1 MVTKIHGMFTALV
14 TPFKNDK
21 IDESAFEKLIEHQI
35 KSGIHGLVPCGST
48 GEFATLEDQE
58 ILQVIKLCTEITEKR
73 IPVIAGIGT
82 NNTAKTIAL
91 AQAVSGLGVDAV
103 MAVVPYYNKPSQKG
117 LYEHYKAI
125 HDAIN
130 IGLVLYNVPS
140 RTVTDLLP
148 ATVAQLAKLPRII
161 ALKDATA
168 NLERPLQ
175 ILNQLQR
182 ADFTLLSGD
191 DATFVAHNANGGHG
205 SISVASNVVPT
216 QMVQIQN
223 LCQQGKYNQAL
234 ELHRKLLP
242 LYDVLFCESNPV
254 PVKYA
259 LELMGIC
266 SNAVRLPLWEL
277 SDVNK
282 ERVKNV
288 LKSLE
293 LI

>member
-1 MVTKIHGMFTALV
+1 MVTKIHGMLTALI
-14 TPFKNDK
+14 TPFKNNK
-21 IDESAFEKLIEHQI
+21 IDESAYEKLIEHQI

-48 GEFATLEDQE
+48 GEFATLEEQE
-58 ILQVIKLCTEITEKR
+58 ILQTIKLCVEVANKR

-82 NNTAKTIAL
+82 NNTIKTVNF
-91 AQAVSGLGVDAV
+91 AQIVSKLGVDAV

-117 LYEHYKAI
+117 LYEHYKLI

-130 IGLVLYNVPS
+130 IGLVLYNVPG

-148 ATVAQLAKLPRII
+148 ATTAQLARLPRVI

-175 ILNQLQR
+175 ILSQLQNTN
-182 ADFTLLSGD
+182 FTLLSGD
-191 DATFVAHNANGGHG
+191 DVTFVAHNINGGHG
-205 SISVASNVVPT
+205 SISVASNVVPK

-234 ELHRKLLP
+234 ELHMKLLP
-242 LYDVLFCESNPV
+242 LYDILFCESNPV

-259 LELMGIC
+259 LELMGVC
-266 SNAVRLPLWEL
+266 SSAVRLPLWEL
-277 SDVNK
+277 SDGNK
-282 ERVKNV
+282 EKVRNV
-288 LKSLE
+288 LKKLE

>member
-1 MVTKIHGMFTALV
+1 MVTKIHGMLTALI
-14 TPFKNDK
+14 TPFKNNK
-21 IDESAFEKLIEHQI
+21 IDENAYEKLIEHQI
-35 KSGIHGLVPCGST
+35 KNGIHGLVPCGST
-48 GEFATLEDQE
+48 GEFATLEEEE
-58 ILQVIKLCTEITEKR
+58 ILQTIKLCVEVVNKR
-73 IPVIAGIGT
+73 VPVIAGIGT
-82 NNTAKTIAL
+82 NNTVKTVNF
-91 AQAVSGLGVDAV
+91 AQIVSKLGVDAV

-117 LYEHYKAI
+117 LYEHYKLI

-130 IGLVLYNVPS
+130 IGLVLYNVPG

-148 ATVAQLAKLPRII
+148 ATTAQLAKLPRII

-175 ILNQLQR
+175 ILSQLQHT
-182 ADFTLLSGD
+182 DFTLLSGD
-191 DATFVAHNANGGHG
+191 DVTFLAHNINGGHG
-205 SISVASNVVPT
+205 SISVASNVVPK

-234 ELHRKLLP
+234 ELHTKLLP

-259 LELMGIC
+259 LELMGVC
-266 SNAVRLPLWEL
+266 SSAVRLPLWEL
-277 SDVNK
+277 SDINK
-282 ERVKNV
+282 EKIRNV
-288 LKSLE
+288 LKKLE

>member
-1 MVTKIHGMFTALV
+1 MVTKIHGMLTALI
-14 TPFKNDK
+14 TPFKNNK
-21 IDESAFEKLIEHQI
+21 IDESAYEKLIEHQI

-48 GEFATLEDQE
+48 GEFATLEEQE
-58 ILQVIKLCTEITEKR
+58 ILQTIKLCVEVANKR

-82 NNTAKTIAL
+82 NNTIKTVNF
-91 AQAVSGLGVDAV
+91 AQIVSKLGVDAV

-117 LYEHYKAI
+117 LYEHYKLI

-130 IGLVLYNVPS
+130 IGLVLYNVPG

-148 ATVAQLAKLPRII
+148 ATTAQLARLPRVI

-175 ILNQLQR
+175 ILSQLQSTN
-182 ADFTLLSGD
+182 FTLLSGD
-191 DATFVAHNANGGHG
+191 DVTFVAHNINGGHG
-205 SISVASNVVPT
+205 SISVASNVVPK

-234 ELHRKLLP
+234 ELHMKLLP
-242 LYDVLFCESNPV
+242 LYDILFCESNPV

-259 LELMGIC
+259 LELMGVC
-266 SNAVRLPLWEL
+266 SSAVRLPLWEL
-277 SDVNK
+277 SDGNK
-282 ERVKNV
+282 EKVRNV
-288 LKSLE
+288 LKKLE

>member
-58 ILQVIKLCTEITEKR
+58 ILQVIKLCTEITDKR

-130 IGLVLYNVPS
+130 MLMADMAPF
-140 RTVTDLLP
+140 LLL
-148 ATVAQLAKLPRII
+148 QMLFLRKWYKFKIY
-161 ALKDATA
+161 A
-168 NLERPLQ
+168 N
-175 ILNQLQR
+175 
-182 ADFTLLSGD
+182 
-191 DATFVAHNANGGHG
+191 
-205 SISVASNVVPT
+205 
-216 QMVQIQN
+216 
-223 LCQQGKYNQAL
+223 K
-234 ELHRKLLP
+234 
-242 LYDVLFCESNPV
+242 
-254 PVKYA
+254 
-259 LELMGIC
+259 
-266 SNAVRLPLWEL
+266 
-277 SDVNK
+277 VNITK
-282 ERVKNV
+282 R
-288 LKSLE
+288 
-293 LI
+293 